1 MSVNRDARDI
11 VHVILTAIKYLHDN
25 AVVHRDLKPE
35 NLLMSSMYCCA
46 LFHEAVINNVMLLSM
61 Q

>member
-46 LFHEAVINNVMLLSM
+46 LFT
-61 Q
+61 